1 MSLSFETFVANRYLR
16 AKRRQTVISLVTVIS
31 VLGVAAG
38 VMALV
43 VALAINNGF
52 RRTLQDTLLA
62 ATAHVSV
69 LEKQPGYGIKN
80 WNELLP
86 KLKQI
91 PHVRTAA
98 PGLYGGVFLSGPQQ
112 SQGAILKGVLPS
124 TESGLTDSLLHLK
137 RGSLDGL
144 KSKDGLRGI
153 VLGSRLAQSTGM
165 LLDSVVTVMSPQGE
179 LTPFGPRPSFS
190 KLRVVGIFETGF
202 GDIDAQWALTSLETA
217 QQLLSLEDVVNTIE
231 LKLDDPDRAVDA
243 AKAASGLIGPEL
255 ATTTWM
261 EQNRQL
267 RNALKMERVVT
278 VITIGLIQ
286 LVAGLNI
293 LITLTMMVMEKNR
306 DIAVLMSMGARKEQI
321 RNIFLL
327 EGLLIGAVGAI
338 LGLILG
344 YAICY
349 FAGTYKLVQLDAE
362 VYALNYVPFEP
373 LWYDGIWIAATALV
387 VSLLA
392 TLYPAANATRVAPAE
407 TLRYE

>member
-1 MSLSFETFVANRYLR
+1 MTFEIFVANRYLR

-69 LEKQPGYGIKN
+69 LEKQPGFGIKN
-80 WNELLP
+80 WKELLP

-98 PGLYGGVFLSGPQQ
+98 PGLYGGVFLAGPQQ

-124 TESGLTDSLLHLK
+124 SDSGLTDSLLHLK
-137 RGSLDGL
+137 QGSLEALQTKDGL
-144 KSKDGLRGI
+144 KGI

-165 LLDSVVTVMSPQGE
+165 ILNSVVTVMSPQGE
-179 LTPFGPRPSFS
+179 LTPLGPRPSFAR
-190 KLRVVGIFETGF
+190 LRVVGIFETGF
-202 GDIDAQWALTSLETA
+202 ADIDAQWALTSLETA
-217 QQLLSLEDVVNTIE
+217 QLLLSLEDVVNTIE
-231 LKLDDPDRAVDA
+231 IKLDDPDHAEAVA
-243 AKAASGLIGPEL
+243 AAAARVIGNDL

-306 DIAVLMSMGARKEQI
+306 DIAVLMSLGARREQI

-327 EGLLIGAVGAI
+327 EGLLIGAVGAVV
-338 LGLILG
+338 GLVAG
-344 YAICY
+344 YSICY
-349 FAGTYKLVQLDAE
+349 FAQTYKLIQLDAE
-362 VYALNYVPFEP
+362 VYALSFVPFEP
-373 LWYDGIWIAATALV
+373 LWYDGIWIAATALA

-392 TLYPAANATRVAPAE
+392 TFYPASNATRVAPAD

>member
-1 MSLSFETFVANRYLR
+1 MTFEIFVANRYLR

-69 LEKQPGYGIKN
+69 LEKQPGFGIKN
-80 WNELLP
+80 WKELLP

-98 PGLYGGVFLSGPQQ
+98 PGLYGGVFLAGPQQ

-124 TESGLTDSLLHLK
+124 SDSGLTDSLLHLK
-137 RGSLDGL
+137 QGSLEALQTKDGL
-144 KSKDGLRGI
+144 KGI

-165 LLDSVVTVMSPQGE
+165 ILNSVVTVMSPQGE
-179 LTPFGPRPSFS
+179 LTPLGPRPSFAR
-190 KLRVVGIFETGF
+190 LRVVGIFETGF
-202 GDIDAQWALTSLETA
+202 ADIDAQWALTSLETA
-217 QQLLSLEDVVNTIE
+217 QLLLSLEDVVNTIE
-231 LKLDDPDRAVDA
+231 IKLDDPDHAEAVAAAA
-243 AKAASGLIGPEL
+243 AKVIGNDL

-306 DIAVLMSMGARKEQI
+306 DIAVLMSLGARREQI

-327 EGLLIGAVGAI
+327 EGLLIGAVGAVV
-338 LGLILG
+338 GLVAG
-344 YAICY
+344 YSICY
-349 FAGTYKLVQLDAE
+349 FAQTYKLIQLDAE
-362 VYALNYVPFEP
+362 VYALSFVPFEP
-373 LWYDGIWIAATALV
+373 LWYDGIWIAATALA

-392 TLYPAANATRVAPAE
+392 TFYPASNATRVAPAD

>member
-1 MSLSFETFVANRYLR
+1 MTFEIFVANRYLR

-69 LEKQPGYGIKN
+69 LEKQPGFGIKN
-80 WNELLP
+80 WKELLP

-98 PGLYGGVFLSGPQQ
+98 PGLYGGVFLAGPQQ

-124 TESGLTDSLLHLK
+124 SDSGLTDSLLHLK
-137 RGSLDGL
+137 QGSLEALQTKDGL
-144 KSKDGLRGI
+144 KGI

-165 LLDSVVTVMSPQGE
+165 TLNSVVTVMSPQGE
-179 LTPFGPRPSFS
+179 LTPLGPRPSFAR
-190 KLRVVGIFETGF
+190 LRVVGIFETGF
-202 GDIDAQWALTSLETA
+202 ADIDAQWALTSLETA
-217 QQLLSLEDVVNTIE
+217 QLLLSLEDVVNTIE
-231 LKLDDPDRAVDA
+231 IKLDDPDHAEAVAAAA
-243 AKAASGLIGPEL
+243 AKVIGNDL

-306 DIAVLMSMGARKEQI
+306 DIAVLMSLGARREQI

-327 EGLLIGAVGAI
+327 EGLLIGAVGAVV
-338 LGLILG
+338 GLVAG
-344 YAICY
+344 YSICY
-349 FAGTYKLVQLDAE
+349 FAQTYKLIQLDAE
-362 VYALNYVPFEP
+362 VYALSFVPFEP
-373 LWYDGIWIAATALV
+373 LWYDGIWIAATALA

-392 TLYPAANATRVAPAE
+392 TFYPASNATRVAPAD

>member
-1 MSLSFETFVANRYLR
+1 MGFETFVANRYLR

-52 RRTLQDTLLA
+52 RRTLQDTLLS

-80 WNELLP
+80 WKELQP
-86 KLKQI
+86 KLKRI
-91 PHVRTAA
+91 PHVKSAA
-98 PGLYGGVFLSGPQQ
+98 PGLYGGVFLIGPQQ
-112 SQGAILKGVLPS
+112 SQGGILKGVLAS
-124 TESGLTDSLLHLK
+124 GDSGLTDNMLK
-137 RGSLDGL
+137 LKQGSLEALETGEGL
-144 KSKDGLRGI
+144 KGI

-165 LLDSVVTVMSPQGE
+165 MLNSVVTVMSPQGE
-179 LTPFGPRPSFS
+179 LTPLGPRPSFMR
-190 KLRVVGIFETGF
+190 LRVVGIFETGF
-202 GDIDAQWALTSLETA
+202 ADIDAQWALTSLDTA
-217 QQLLSLEDVVNTIE
+217 QTLLSLEDVVNTIE
-231 LKLDDPDRAVDA
+231 IKLDDPDLAETVA
-243 AKAASGLIGPEL
+243 AAAGGIIGGDL
-255 ATTTWM
+255 STTTWM
-261 EQNRQL
+261 EQNRNL
-267 RNALKMERVVT
+267 RNALKMERVIT

-286 LVAGLNI
+286 FIAGLNI

-306 DIAVLMSMGARKEQI
+306 DIAVLMSLGARKEQI

-327 EGLLIGAVGAI
+327 DGLSIGAVGAVI
-338 LGLILG
+338 GLILG

-349 FAGTYKLVQLDAE
+349 FAGTYKLVSLDAE
-362 VYALNYVPFEP
+362 VYALSFVPFEP
-373 LWYDGIWIAATALV
+373 LWYDGIWIAAAALA

-392 TLYPAANATRVAPAE
+392 TLYPAMNATRVAPAE

>member
-1 MSLSFETFVANRYLR
+1 LSFETFVANRYLR